1 MDVARPASG
10 SSSAARPLA
19 PADPA
24 AVLVDAHALAA
35 QLAAGDRPV
44 LLDLRWRLGDDTGP
58 ERCAAGHLPGAVY
71 VDLDRELAAP
81 PSPREGRHPLPPLEE
96 LQAAAR
102 RWGVSQAS
110 RVVVYD
116 DSRGLS
122 AARAWWLL
130 RWAGVADVRL
140 LDGGLEAWQAAGL
153 PLETGAP
160 PDPLPGDVVLR
171 ADPDALLSADEAAAL
186 ARRGGTLLDVR
197 AAERYTGETEPVDP
211 RAGHV
216 PGARSAPT
224 TANLRE
230 DGTFLAP
237 QELRRRFAALGV
249 EPGADVGVYCGSGVN
264 AAHAIAA
271 LALAGIPA
279 RLYAGS
285 WSQWSSD
292 PARPVAVGP
301 DPG

>member
-1 MDVARPASG
+1 MD
-10 SSSAARPLA
+10 AAA
-19 PADPA
+19 P
-24 AVLVDAHALAA
+24 VLVDARTLAGW
-35 QLAAGDRPV
+35 LDGGDPPV
-44 LLDLRWRLGDDTGP
+44 LLDVRWRLGDDTGP
-58 ERCAAGHLPGAVY
+58 ARYAAGHLPGAVA
-71 VDLDRELAAP
+71 VDLDGDLAAP
-81 PSPREGRHPLPPLEE
+81 PSPRAGRHPLPPLEA

-102 RWGVSQAS
+102 RWGVGQSS
-110 RVVVYD
+110 RVVAYD

-153 PLETGAP
+153 PLETDAP
-160 PDPLPGDVVLR
+160 PQRPPGDVELR
-171 ADPDALLSADEAAAL
+171 ADPSALVSADEAAAL
-186 ARRGGTLLDVR
+186 ARRGILLDVR
-197 AAERYTGETEPVDP
+197 AVERYTGETEPIDP

-237 QELRRRFAALGV
+237 EELRRRFAALGV
-249 EPGADVGVYCGSGVN
+249 EAGGDVGVYCGSGVN

-271 LALAGIPA
+271 LALAGVPA
-279 RLYAGS
+279 RLYPGS